1 MSRRLANS
9 LCDSFLNAGLIEASV
24 WQLEWKNGQLG
35 DCFYWLANWLSK
47 SCLPLWPQCEVFHVL
62 SAPAIC
68 FSKAVPALSPIHFPS
83 SCLSF
88 HPILPLAFCLFSSSF
103 FTLSYLP
110 PPPLS
115 LLHAFPFLLLSIL
128 YSPCSYLFVFWSAPS
143 SFFMQATRPTSLVP
157 SALSSISSPCPPF
170 LFLSTSWS
178 LLLYF
183 LPFSPPVSCYYSLCY
198 LIARSTPNHGALL
211 PAVYTVHA
219 LTFSI
224 HTLSITAVA
233 LVPSHQEKEVWGKLI
248 TNLKEVLKWNSA
260 TVGRAPTGMC
270 VCA

>member
-1 MSRRLANS
+1 MSQRLANS

-24 WQLEWKNGQLG
+24 WQLEWKTGQLG

-47 SCLPLWPQCEVFHVL
+47 FLSASLAPVWSVSCLISPSHLLLQSCSRSFAHPFSLFMSVV
-62 SAPAIC
+62 SSYPPSC
-68 FSKAVPALSPIHFPS
+68 F
-83 SCLSF
+83 
-88 HPILPLAFCLFSSSF
+88 LPLFLLIFHF
-103 FTLSYLP
+103 VI
-110 PPPLS
+110 PPPLYLSFMPS
-115 LLHAFPFLLLSIL
+115 LFCC
-128 YSPCSYLFVFWSAPS
+128 Y
-143 SFFMQATRPTSLVP
+143 
-157 SALSSISSPCPPF
+157 LSSILPVAICLYSD
-170 LFLSTSWS
+170 
-178 LLLYF
+178 LLLHLSSCRQHAPHPSFHLHFLQFLPHARPFFSFQHPDLCSYF
-183 LPFSPPVSCYYSLCY
+183 LPFSPPVPCYYSLCY